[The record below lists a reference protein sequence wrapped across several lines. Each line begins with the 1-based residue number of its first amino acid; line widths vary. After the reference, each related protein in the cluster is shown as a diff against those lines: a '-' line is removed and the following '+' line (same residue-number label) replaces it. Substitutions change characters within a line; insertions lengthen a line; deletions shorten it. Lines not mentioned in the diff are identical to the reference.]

1 VHGRNRL
8 ASNSLLESLVFA
20 KRAAGQ
26 MKEQFAQTQIR
37 DISRTELDLSGYE
50 DGKALAK
57 SYRELVLEEIDR
69 ENAIGTQL

>member
-1 VHGRNRL
+1 
-8 ASNSLLESLVFA
+8 
-20 KRAAGQ
+20 

-37 DISRTELDLSGYE
+37 DISREELDLSGYA

-57 SYRELVLEEIDR
+57 SYKELVLEEIDR